1 VVRETRN
8 HEWVINSTG
17 IKCRFWA
24 TISQIVLHAHFTS
37 EFLSSHVI
45 FCGLKNYGSGGV
57 GLRYI
62 EMDLCACNLICQWR
76 LPKIQ
81 WGVSLYI
88 VIVICTNQG
97 LVIPLPAQITRGY
110 FKSKSQTGSSSER
123 QDRKIGWKNQSMKVK
138 VKITTR
144 YDRRFIPCGKIGKAL
159 SLL

>member
-1 VVRETRN
+1 MVRETRN

-45 FCGLKNYGSGGV
+45 FCGLKNYGNGGV

-76 LPKIQ
+76 LPNIQ
-81 WGVSLYI
+81 WVVSLY
-88 VIVICTNQG
+88 IVICTNQG
-97 LVIPLPAQITRGY
+97 HVIPLPAQITRGY
-110 FKSKSQTGSSSER
+110 FKSKSQTGSSSEK

-138 VKITTR
+138 VKITIR
-144 YDRRFIPCGKIGKAL
+144 YDRRFIHCGKIGKAL